1 MDYDVVVIG
10 GGPAGSRVARDIS
23 KEGYKVL
30 ILEEHPEIGEPS
42 HCAGLVSKDVI
53 SLAEVEEDVILN
65 SINGANIY
73 GYDGT
78 RLSFLGSNVYAV
90 VIDRVLFDKRIAHQ
104 AEGNGAEILLNARAT
119 GIQRKDGLVDVI
131 FLKDGREERVRANL
145 VIGADGAYSSV
156 AKWMGLP
163 LPSELIY
170 TFQVEAEFSSGSLNQ
185 VDVLI
190 DDDISP
196 GWFSWIIPV
205 DKDTVRIGLGINKRE
220 NPREYFL
227 KLCSKWSILKDFKE
241 DNIRKI
247 MAGLIPIGLISKSY
261 TDNVMLIG
269 DAAFQLKPLSGG
281 GIYLGLMAAKIC
293 SKIAVEALK
302 GNNFSES
309 ILSRYHREWGR
320 TIGKE
325 ITLGLRLRRLF
336 LNLSN
341 QERSEFLRVL
351 DNPEAKSIILS
362 TGHID
367 HPWRVMYKLLTSIK
381 VPMMARLLKAMFS
394 VRG

>member
-23 KEGYKVL
+23 KEGYKIL

-325 ITLGLRLRRLF
+325 ITLGLRLRSLF

>member
-23 KEGYKVL
+23 KEGYKIL